1 LRYVLKL
8 MHHLQLSRLMYS
20 YIAYLIFINVQ
31 QGVTKLLSYT
41 ANNQYGLAPVDHY
54 ITRSYLV
61 KIFSEHMQTGN
72 RFLLILEIKF

>member
-1 LRYVLKL
+1 
-8 MHHLQLSRLMYS
+8 M
-20 YIAYLIFINVQ
+20 Q